1 MNRKVHVRFGGGP
14 LEKYPYGQLAG
25 GLPYFSPIDDKAE
38 VKTAVYGVVGRIED
52 DVPEAQF
59 RYSCGGH
66 FRELLA
72 EDLFDDPS
80 KVAATVRRPAT

>member
-14 LEKYPYGQLAG
+14 LEKYPHGQLAG
-25 GLPYFSPIDDKAE
+25 GLPYFSSIDDGSEQKSG
-38 VKTAVYGVVGRIED
+38 VYGVIGRVEEE
-52 DVPEAQF
+52 VPEARF

-66 FRELLA
+66 FRELAA

-80 KVAATVRRPAT
+80 AVARTVRRPAP